1 MSLRPHHREGG
12 ICEANSKT
20 KAPRTLVRAPRQL
33 PAELDGDAEALAALG
48 VYDVIIGRADIGDAE
63 LWQAVVTLGG
73 RGFAYSYC
81 WMLEPH
87 ATELEA
93 RAAVVHFLHGVVQA
107 QTETI
112 RRWPPLKLP
121 DEMGSAVY
129 RAQRDAFR
137 DGLDRAWPNGDWRAF
152 RRGHDP

>member
-1 MSLRPHHREGG
+1 MATPFEAFPRE
-12 ICEANSKT
+12 
-20 KAPRTLVRAPRQL
+20 L
-33 PAELDGDAEALAALG
+33 PPELDDDAEALAALG
-48 VYDVIIGRADIGDAE
+48 VYDVIIGRADIGDSE

-81 WMLEPH
+81 WMLAPQ

-93 RAAVVHFLHGVVQA
+93 RAAVVCFLRGVVQA
-107 QTETI
+107 HAVTI
-112 RRWPPLKLP
+112 DRWPPLQLP
-121 DEMGSAVY
+121 DDLRSEVY

-152 RRGHDP
+152 RRGHDPRDQQSGN